1 MFDAASPS
9 EPPLSRMHGKA
20 EIVFTPAGLGRL
32 YQRAPLRVLFPTP
45 PEGEPL
51 HASLVTTSGGLTGG
65 DRIELAVTAEPGA
78 RGQVAAS
85 AAEKLY
91 RSTGPD
97 TCIDI
102 QLTAGDGSWLE
113 VLPQET
119 ILFQSSRLRRA
130 TRLEVSGEARVLA
143 GEMLV
148 FGRTARGE
156 RLTEGLARE
165 AWEVR
170 RDGRLVW
177 ADALHL
183 EGDIGRLLDSP
194 AGLGGATACASLVHV
209 GPDAAELLGPLRAV
223 LEPYEGRA
231 GATLV
236 NGLLS
241 ARWLDTDAQRL
252 RRSFGEAWAEL
263 RHLAAGLPRRLP
275 RLWEI

>member
-1 MFDAASPS
+1 
-9 EPPLSRMHGKA
+9 MHGKA
-20 EIVFTPAGLGRL
+20 EIVFTPQGLGRL

-45 PEGEPL
+45 PEGEPP
-51 HASLVTTSGGLTGG
+51 HAALVTTSGGLTGG
-65 DRIELAVTAEPGA
+65 DCIELSVTAEPGA
-78 RGQVAAS
+78 RGQVTAS

-97 TCIDI
+97 TRIDI
-102 QLTAGDGSWLE
+102 TLTAGDGAWLE

-130 TRLEVSGEARVLA
+130 TRLDLSGTARVPA

-156 RLTEGLARE
+156 RMTEGLVRD

-183 EGDIGRLLDSP
+183 EGDIGRLLASP
-194 AGLGGATACASLVHV
+194 AGLGGAAACASLVYA
-209 GPDAAELLGPLRAV
+209 GPDAADLLAPLRAA

-231 GATLV
+231 GVTMV
-236 NGLLS
+236 NGLLL
-241 ARWLDTDAQRL
+241 ARWLDTDALRL
-252 RRSFGEAWAEL
+252 RRSFGAVWAEL
-263 RHLAAGLPRRLP
+263 RYLAAGLPRRLP